1 MVKSEIK
8 KRRMSAEPVR
18 LETFPSGEFFRKE
31 RDGDIYKKLMNLPDS
46 VVTLNMR
53 NLEVIIGEY
62 HSMVIPTI
70 VVGVEVV
77 IEEVTIL

>member
-8 KRRMSAEPVR
+8 KRRMSAEPLR
-18 LETFPSGEFFRKE
+18 LETFPSGEFFRKKS
-31 RDGDIYKKLMNLPDS
+31 GDIYKKLMNLPDS

-53 NLEVIIGEY
+53 NLEVVIGEY
-62 HSMVIPTI
+62 HSMVIPAI
-70 VVGVEVV
+70 VIGVEVV